1 MKTRLSSKGNFSLCM
16 RKKVKKMF
24 LSSRFRLSTQFGAL
38 EFDNQTFKGESCFN
52 RSLVSHLRHVTVKLR
67 NLKWRED
74 CPFHSDFKG
83 KKRTLFV
90 HTCHRQ
96 RWRFPCSKDEAEQAL
111 TDMNNRSLAAAI
123 ALLQDA
129 TARGLL
135 IRMRAWSSRNFM
147 TSQNYKQSEHALT
160 FLVFPSVKF
169 FFFFYASWY
178 RCLLPNITFSHN
190 FI

>member
-1 MKTRLSSKGNFSLCM
+1 
-16 RKKVKKMF
+16 MF
-24 LSSRFRLSTQFGAL
+24 LSSRFSLSTQFGAT
-38 EFDNQTFKGESCFN
+38 EFDNRTFKGESCFN

-96 RWRFPCSKDEAEQAL
+96 RWRFPCSKDEEEQAL

-169 FFFFYASWY
+169 PENWYTSWY
-178 RCLLPNITFSHN
+178 GCLLHNICFWQNFIVGFLFFNKNMKLHN
-190 FI
+190 F